1 MITLD
6 PSQARAVDLITS
18 AHFALITG
26 APGTGKTTILKL
38 AVGQLEAAGRRVALA
53 APTGKAARRMAEST
67 GRTACTIHRLLGYGP
82 GGGFTVDRVDAH
94 VVIVD
99 ESSMLDYEL
108 ARELFRRCRGSAVIL
123 IGDANQLPPIG
134 PGRMFGDL
142 VDSGTMPVAR
152 LTQVH
157 RSVAGSWVARNAP
170 KVLTGGPLEL
180 DACPGFEW
188 LQVDDRDQIAGTVR
202 EFIAGLWCRGPAA
215 GAAPAPMVLGPVR
228 RGVAGTEAGLARE
241 LDPLLNALAPL
252 AGPDE
257 PILARGDGLPLRA
270 GARTIQTRNDYARE
284 IMNGELGVIDLIEP
298 GARGN
303 VHVRFPEVYG
313 DMPIVYTR
321 AESASLECAYALT
334 VHKTQGSQFPHVIVV
349 CHSTHTRMLNRSLLY
364 TAITRAQ
371 SRVTI
376 VGDESGLDRALG
388 KNAAARDTTL
398 VPRIMGTLEQGTDY
412 AAT

>member
-1 MITLD
+1 VTITLD
-6 PSQARAVDLITS
+6 PSQQLAVDLITS

-94 VVIVD
+94 VVIID

-108 ARELFRRCRGSAVIL
+108 ARELFRRCRGSALIL

-152 LTQVH
+152 LTHVH

-188 LQVDDRDQIAGTVR
+188 LQVDDRDAIAPRVR
-202 EFIAGLWCRGPAA
+202 EFIAGLWCRGTA
-215 GAAPAPMVLGPVR
+215 GAAPMVLGPVR

-241 LDPLLNALAPL
+241 LDPLLNALTPL
-252 AGPDE
+252 AAPDE

-270 GARTIQTRNDYARE
+270 GTRIIQTRNDYARE
-284 IMNGELGVIDLIEP
+284 VMNGEVGCIDLIEP

-303 VHVRFPEVYG
+303 VHVRFPEIYG

-321 AESASLECAYALT
+321 AESASLDCAFALT
-334 VHKTQGSQFPHVIVV
+334 VHKVQGSQFPHVIVV

-371 SRVTI
+371 TRVTI
-376 VGDESGLDRALG
+376 VGDATGLDRALG

-398 VPRIMGTLEQGTDY
+398 VPRIAGTLEGGSDY
-412 AAT
+412 ASNG